1 MTETTETIKGPAA
14 EPRRLT
20 RSRENRWLGGV
31 SAGLGEYFDLN
42 PIVYRIAFV
51 ALALAGGTGILLY
64 VAAWLVIPDAGA
76 GRLDRRDG
84 DQGAPRASVARGR
97 SRPARVRRDP
107 RAVGGPLL
115 AESGE
120 PLAGGRAGRRRDRVV
135 AGQHPFLAESRG
147 GPVCL
152 GTSASG
158 TAVAAAQAAPKPRRR
173 SLLPVATGLLIGGL
187 GLVGLLDATGAIDA
201 DWRIVLAAAALGL
214 GVLVAVGALTG
225 MRVGGVVVLGLGVL
239 AALALAFAVHV
250 PLFSGIGNEI
260 ESSGDGCRRPLDAT
274 STASATS
281 TSNLQDVAFP
291 AGSTHVKVTLGIGNL
306 TVTVPSDVTV
316 SVDGRASAGNVQ
328 LLGHEDNGTHV
339 HEKVVQAG
347 TNPARVLVL
356 DARVGLGELKVQRG

>member
-1 MTETTETIKGPAA
+1 VTETTETIKGPAA

-64 VAAWLVIPDAGA
+64 VAAWLVIPDAGEDDSIA
-76 GRLDRRDG
+76 ATAIKEHRE
-84 DQGAPRASVARGR
+84 
-97 SRPARVRRDP
+97 RPWLVIG
-107 RAVGGPLL
+107 VGLL
-115 AESGE
+115 AFGAILALSEARFWPNPGNLWLAAA
-120 PLAGGRAGRRRDRVV
+120 LAGGAIVWWQVSTHSSRRA
-135 AGQHPFLAESRG
+135 AAAP
-147 GPVCL
+147 
-152 GTSASG
+152 SASG
-158 TAVAAAQAAPKPRRR
+158 TSVAAGQATEPKPRRR

-250 PLFSGIGNEI
+250 PLFSGIGDET
-260 ESSGDGCRRPLDAT
+260 SHPAT
-274 STASATS
+274 SAAVHSS
-281 TSNLQDVAFP
+281 YEHGIGDFRVDLQDVGFP

-306 TVTVPSDVTV
+306 IVTVPRDVTV
-316 SVDGRASAGNVQ
+316 AVDGRASAGNVE

-347 TNPARVLVL
+347 TKPAHVLVL

>member
-1 MTETTETIKGPAA
+1 VTETTETIKGPAA

-64 VAAWLVIPDAGA
+64 VAAWLVIPDAGEDDSIA
-76 GRLDRRDG
+76 ATAIKEHRE
-84 DQGAPRASVARGR
+84 
-97 SRPARVRRDP
+97 RPWLVIG
-107 RAVGGPLL
+107 VGLL
-115 AESGE
+115 AFGAILALSEARFWPNPGNLWLAAA
-120 PLAGGRAGRRRDRVV
+120 LAGGAIVWWQVSTHSSRRA
-135 AGQHPFLAESRG
+135 AAAPSAM
-147 GPVCL
+147 

-158 TAVAAAQAAPKPRRR
+158 MAVAAAQPAPKPRRR

-187 GLVGLLDATGAIDA
+187 GLVGLLDATGTIDA

-250 PLFSGIGNEI
+250 PLFSGIGNE
-260 ESSGDGCRRPLDAT
+260 SSHPVTVAGVHSTYEHGIGDFHV
-274 STASATS
+274 
-281 TSNLQDVAFP
+281 NLQDVTFP

-316 SVDGRASAGNVQ
+316 SVDGRASAGNVE

>member
-64 VAAWLVIPDAGA
+64 VAAWLVIPDAGEDDSIA
-76 GRLDRRDG
+76 ATAIKEHRE
-84 DQGAPRASVARGR
+84 
-97 SRPARVRRDP
+97 RPWLVIG
-107 RAVGGPLL
+107 VGLL
-115 AESGE
+115 AFGAILALSEARFWPNPGNLWLAAA
-120 PLAGGRAGRRRDRVV
+120 LAGGAIVWWQVSTHSSRRA
-135 AGQHPFLAESRG
+135 AAAP
-147 GPVCL
+147 
-152 GTSASG
+152 SASG
-158 TAVAAAQAAPKPRRR
+158 TAVAAAQPAAPKPRRR

-250 PLFSGIGNEI
+250 PLFSGIGNET
-260 ESSGDGCRRPLDAT
+260 SHPATVAAVHSTLRARHRRLPRRPAGRHLPGRQHAREGDARDRQPDRDRAARRDRLRGRT
-274 STASATS
+274 RERRQRAAARPRGQRHARPREGRAEPGRS
-281 TSNLQDVAFP
+281 P
-291 AGSTHVKVTLGIGNL
+291 AGCSSST
-306 TVTVPSDVTV
+306 
-316 SVDGRASAGNVQ
+316 RASGSAS
-328 LLGHEDNGTHV
+328 
-339 HEKVVQAG
+339 
-347 TNPARVLVL
+347 
-356 DARVGLGELKVQRG
+356 

>member
-64 VAAWLVIPDAGA
+64 VAAWLVIPDAGEDDSIA
-76 GRLDRRDG
+76 ATAIKEHRE
-84 DQGAPRASVARGR
+84 
-97 SRPARVRRDP
+97 RPWLVIG
-107 RAVGGPLL
+107 VGLL
-115 AESGE
+115 AFGAILALSEARFWPNPGNLWLAAA
-120 PLAGGRAGRRRDRVV
+120 LAGGAIVWWQV
-135 AGQHPFLAESRG
+135 STHSSRKSAAA
-147 GPVCL
+147 PAV
-152 GTSASG
+152 ASG
-158 TAVAAAQAAPKPRRR
+158 QPAAPKPRRR

-187 GLVGLLDATGAIDA
+187 GLVGLLDATGAIHA

-250 PLFSGIGNEI
+250 PLFSGIGDETSHPTTAAAVH
-260 ESSGDGCRRPLDAT
+260 SSYEHGIGDFRVD
-274 STASATS
+274 
-281 TSNLQDVAFP
+281 LQDVSFP
-291 AGSTHVKVTLGIGNL
+291 PGTTHVKVTLGIGNL
-306 TVTVPSDVTV
+306 IVTVPHDATV
-316 SVDGRASAGNVQ
+316 AVDGRASAGNVQ

-339 HEKVVQAG
+339 HEKVVQTG
-347 TNPARVLVL
+347 TKPARVLVL